1 MNSRA
6 IPRYHGRFAFLFL
19 AVLIASIS
27 YAVGTSYTSPAKGR
41 IVGTKVGLST
51 GEGFDS
57 CTAYVSNTLQAM
69 WPSTHY
75 AYIGVY
81 IGGITALKESSCNTP
96 DRKYLSNVHSQGWD
110 FLPIFDG
117 KQAPCG
123 EGYDYKFSADPTD
136 AFSQARTEAAVEAD
150 NAAGALQKRG
160 FIVKPGTIVYYDLEN
175 FNQEGAP
182 NCKSATEAFIN
193 NWVRVLHEQYGVTA
207 GLYGSA
213 NASHLAQFWGIANPP
228 DDIWIGDA
236 VMYGSG
242 ETPEKSVY
250 KVNSSIP
257 STSWPNRRL
266 RQYETERIQTVNVSG
281 TNVQITIDRDCAH
294 GLVAGSGEK
303 KEEPECSAK

>member
-1 MNSRA
+1 MNLHAISRN
-6 IPRYHGRFAFLFL
+6 HGRLAFLFL
-19 AVLIASIS
+19 AVLMSLTC
-27 YAVGTSYTSPAKGR
+27 YAIGTSYTSSAKGR
-41 IVGTKVGLST
+41 IVGTKVGLSK

-57 CTAYVSNTLQAM
+57 CQAYVPNTLQAM

-75 AYIGVY
+75 AYSGVY
-81 IGGITALKESSCNTP
+81 IGGITAVKESFCSKP
-96 DRKYLSNVHSQGWD
+96 DRKYLSEVHSQGWD

-136 AFSQARTEAAVEAD
+136 SFSQARTEAD

-182 NCKSATEAFIN
+182 NCKSASEAFIN

-213 NASHLAQFWGIANPP
+213 NASHLAQFWGISNPP

-242 ETPEKSVY
+242 ETPVKSVY

-257 STSWPNRRL
+257 DDHWPNRRL
-266 RQYETERIQTVNVSG
+266 RQYETERVQTVLVG
-281 TNVQITIDRDCAH
+281 ETEVQITIDRDCAH

-303 KEEPECSAK
+303 KEEPECFAK